1 MSLLLEQYLPVVAIN
16 GLNTNKAVVF
26 GSTLA
31 VTGATTLTG
40 VITATAGI
48 TSPTTLTAVN
58 AGANTSGGNTTPAL
72 LMGSSGIGIYFGDG
86 APTISAVKGSLYLN
100 FTGSSTSTRLYVNN
114 GTTNWVAVT
123 TAS

>member
-1 MSLLLEQYLPVVAIN
+1 MVQYIEDHLPIVKFA
-16 GLNTNKAVVF
+16 GLNTNKAATF
-26 GSTLA
+26 GSTVA
-31 VTGATTLTG
+31 VTGAVTG
-40 VITATAGI
+40 
-48 TSPTTLTAVN
+48 TSTSVTGSLTAN
-58 AGANTSGGNTTPAL
+58 SAGANTSGGNTTPAL

-86 APTISAVKGSLYLN
+86 APTISATKGSLYLN